1 MPWHPRKRKCKQK
14 TTGKQGSYAVVKV
27 HDDDSEEQVSC
38 HTSEEKAKASI
49 RAKHMNAGRVI
60 RLTPVSLRK
69 LIREVVE
76 DVMQPISHNTE
87 QELDAIAKQFHK
99 DHDIDKRD
107 LTLQD
112 LLDDLDDIHDE
123 AAIVAYQEKEA
134 ELLGV
139 EEE

>member
-38 HTSEEKAKASI
+38 HTSEKKAKASI

-60 RLTPVSLRK
+60 TLTPASLRL

-76 DVMQPISHNTE
+76 DVMQPISHDTE
-87 QELDAIAKQFHK
+87 LEINKIAQRYHK

-107 LTLQD
+107 QSLQK
-112 LLDDLDDIHDE
+112 LLDDLDGIHDE
-123 AAIVAYQEKEA
+123 AAMVAYQEKEA

-139 EEE
+139 EE

>member
-1 MPWHPRKRKCKQK
+1 MPWQPRKRKCKQK

-38 HTSEEKAKASI
+38 HTSEDKAKASI
-49 RAKHMNAGRVI
+49 RAKHMNAGRI
-60 RLTPVSLRK
+60 IKLTPTSLRR

-76 DVMQPISHNTE
+76 DVMQPVPHAI
-87 QELDAIAKQFHK
+87 ELRLDKIAHQFHK

-107 LTLQD
+107 QSLQD
-112 LLDDLDDIHDE
+112 LLDELDDIQEE
-123 AAIVAYQEKEA
+123 AAMEAYQEKEA